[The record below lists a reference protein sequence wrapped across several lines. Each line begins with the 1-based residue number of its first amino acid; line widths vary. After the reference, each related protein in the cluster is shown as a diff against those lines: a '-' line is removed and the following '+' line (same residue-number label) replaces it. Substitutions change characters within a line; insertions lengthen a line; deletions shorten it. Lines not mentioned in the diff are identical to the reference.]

1 MTARTPARSEYDAAM
16 FGHPRRLLFACL
28 AGLAAHLAPSP
39 ARAEDTSACTKSY
52 ENAQILKKK
61 REYISARR
69 ELVTCIH
76 ECPVVVQRECGQWL
90 EALETVVP
98 SVVIHAEAMGEDR
111 TEVKVELD
119 GKVIAEKIDGK
130 GIDVDPGQ
138 HDFRFTLAGFP
149 QVRKNLLVHEGEQL
163 RVVRVVFE
171 HPEASTGLGQKA
183 PPATEKRRPVPP
195 ALYFVGAVAVAGGAG
210 FAAFGLVG
218 TSQRS
223 RLERD
228 CSPRCTDSAV
238 EGVRRNLLMADI
250 SLGVG
255 VLAATTGVVL
265 WLTRPT
271 VAAAPDRA
279 SLGVAPSPTGASFL
293 ATVPF

>member
-1 MTARTPARSEYDAAM
+1 M
-16 FGHPRRLLFACL
+16 FGHPRRLLWACL
-28 AGLAAHLAPSP
+28 AGLAAHAAPSS
-39 ARAEDTSACTKSY
+39 ARAEDTAACTKSY
-52 ENAQILKKK
+52 ETAQILKKK

-76 ECPVVVQRECGQWL
+76 ECPVMVQRECGQWL

-98 SVVIHAEAMGEDR
+98 SVVIHAEAAGEDR

-119 GKVIAEKIDGK
+119 GKVIAERLDGK

-163 RVVRVVFE
+163 RVVHVAFE
-171 HPEASTGLGQKA
+171 QPEVSSGSPKPA
-183 PPATEKRRPVPP
+183 PTVEKRRPVPP
-195 ALYFVGAVAVAGGAG
+195 SLYFVGAVAVAGGAG

-223 RLERD
+223 RLERE

-255 VLAATTGVVL
+255 VLALTSGVVL

-271 VAAAPDRA
+271 VAAGPDRA
-279 SLGVAPSPTGASFL
+279 SFAVAPSRAGASFL
-293 ATVPF
+293 ATLPF